1 MRGGTIIIPSPAA
14 SPMGSPLGSPIASR
28 RTPHRR
34 LLGRRLSESPTSD
47 ILFAFSE
54 RIPFV
59 ADPDDAA
66 EVAARWSSMLRSPP
80 SMSPP
85 PPPAPPAPRSSSTRR
100 PQGPPPPPEP
110 VPLYSPTSIW
120 SNQEPPRRFDRDDLI
135 ASVSDTLAS
144 VMTEMDQMVSE
155 EEELDRQAAA
165 PVEND
170 THLERVLS
178 RVRRRRTPHLVV
190 RLPAGGYS
198 YAPSRLYSPVH
209 SPTQS
214 FRRRSDRPLLRQIAS
229 TRAPRPSANFS
240 RSLGRR
246 RRTLS
251 TLSLQ
256 FPSPQ
261 PPPPPQPPQPPPS
274 FEDNLLPITLTPDI
288 CPRGRC
294 AICLIDFKD
303 NMGKEI
309 TWVNCQSSNPTN
321 DHVFCYACIQGWI
334 AHSGR
339 RTCPECR
346 GAF

>member
-1 MRGGTIIIPSPAA
+1 MRGSTIVIPSPAA
-14 SPMGSPLGSPIASR
+14 SPAGSPLGSPTASTR
-28 RTPHRR
+28 H

-47 ILFAFSE
+47 ILFAISE
-54 RIPFV
+54 HIPFV

-66 EVAARWSSMLRSPP
+66 EVAARWSSMLGSPP
-80 SMSPP
+80 SISPP
-85 PPPAPPAPRSSSTRR
+85 PPPAPPVPRSSSARR
-100 PQGPPPPPEP
+100 PQRPAPPPEP

-120 SNQEPPRRFDRDDLI
+120 SNQRRPRGFDRDDLI
-135 ASVSDTLAS
+135 STVSDTLAS

-155 EEELDRQAAA
+155 EEELDRQVAA
-165 PVEND
+165 PAEND

-178 RVRRRRTPHLVV
+178 RVRRRRTPHLIV
-190 RLPAGGYS
+190 RLPTGGYS

-214 FRRRSDRPLLRQIAS
+214 FRRRRRSERPLLRQIAA
-229 TRAPRPSANFS
+229 TRAPRPSASFS
-240 RSLGRR
+240 RAPGRR
-246 RRTLS
+246 GRTLS
-251 TLSLQ
+251 TLSIQ
-256 FPSPQ
+256 FPPPSQ

-274 FEDNLLPITLTPDI
+274 VEDNLLPITLTPDI

-303 NMGKEI
+303 NMGKKI

-321 DHVFCYACIQGWI
+321 DHVFCYDCIQGWI

-346 GAF
+346 GRF